1 MNLHGGKLQQT
12 QLLGLVAHPPGN
24 VDAAAAVAAAAL
36 TRHAI

>member
-12 QLLGLVAHPPGN
+12 QLLGLVAHPPGK
-24 VDAAAAVAAAAL
+24 VDAAAAL